1 MILGYRG
8 AFDGYE
14 YDRMKEAVLDEVRR
28 FFRPEFLNRVDEIIV
43 FHALSEEHLM
53 RIVDIQLEQLH
64 ARLAER
70 QIRIDVT
77 EQARRRL
84 VHIGY
89 DPAYGARPLKRAIQK
104 NIENQ
109 FGRLILEGAIRD
121 GQLVR
126 IDYDR
131 DANRFTFT
139 PQAAPATEPEVVT
152 AR

>member
-1 MILGYRG
+1 ML
-8 AFDGYE
+8 E
-14 YDRMKEAVLDEVRR
+14 EVRR

-53 RIVDIQLEQLH
+53 RIVDIQLERLR
-64 ARLAER
+64 ARLGER
-70 QIRIDVT
+70 QIRMELT
-77 EQARRRL
+77 EQARRHL

-109 FGRLILEGAIRD
+109 FGRLMLEGLIRD

-126 IDYDR
+126 IDYDG
-131 DANRFTFT
+131 DANRFTFK
-139 PQAAPATEPEVVT
+139 PQAAPATEPEVMAT
-152 AR
+152 R